1 MSIITGEF
9 QEYGAYKNLTQMA
22 RMLLEDEKLR
32 ELVRQNQFYGGED
45 WKDYIEKDFER
56 LNKDFDYLLS
66 LFYITGRVLV
76 KNREP
81 IRANRRTFE
90 DDFLKYIEERKQ
102 QNTKKAELKEMIEE
116 PTVQEQ
122 EETYTY

>member
-102 QNTKKAELKEMIEE
+102 QNTKKAELKEMLEE
-116 PTVQEQ
+116 PTVQE
-122 EETYTY
+122 ETYTY